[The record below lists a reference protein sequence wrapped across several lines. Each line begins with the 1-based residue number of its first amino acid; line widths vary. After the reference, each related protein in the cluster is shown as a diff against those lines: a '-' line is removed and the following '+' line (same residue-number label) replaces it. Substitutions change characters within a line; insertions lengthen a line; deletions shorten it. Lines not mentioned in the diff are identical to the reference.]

1 MRYLFLLAIAP
12 VLFLLSYIKKK
23 DPNPEPKE
31 LLRKIFIFGCLTVIP
46 VLIFEGFYD
55 GLFIPEGTE
64 TESFTDVFFGV
75 AFIEEFF
82 KWIVIYAICFKSKHF
97 DETYDAI
104 VYSAYSSL
112 AFACVENV
120 LYVLMYGGVVG
131 ILRALTA
138 VPGHLCHGIIMGY
151 FVGKARHAK
160 AQNKS
165 AFFLLACSLFLA
177 TLTHCIYDYLLE
189 IESILLWL
197 PFFVTL
203 IITCVV
209 IVNQSAKNNLA
220 ISDNLTTPDQTPAPQ
235 PTITPV
241 ATTSQP
247 AVTPEPAP
255 TQSTTTSYDWGD
267 ITQQPQ
273 ANAQSTTSYDWGTP
287 TDQQSNPTN
296 QTPSQI

>member
-46 VLIFEGFYD
+46 VLICEGFYD

-82 KWIVIYAICFKSKHF
+82 KWIVIYAICFKSNHF

-138 VPGHLCHGIIMGY
+138 VPGHLCHSIIMGY

-165 AFFLLACSLFLA
+165 VFFLLVCSLFLA

-203 IITCVV
+203 VITCVV

-220 ISDNLTTPDQTPAPQ
+220 ISDNLTTPGQTPAPQ
-235 PTITPV
+235 SAMPTT
-241 ATTSQP
+241 TTSQP

-255 TQSTTTSYDWGD
+255 TQSTTTSYDWG
-267 ITQQPQ
+267 
-273 ANAQSTTSYDWGTP
+273 TP

-296 QTPSQI
+296 QTPTQS